1 MENLQTT
8 TVDVNVNDRVVH
20 CTLKER
26 DYGDYIVFDVFE
38 GEPKL
43 DPRFLTLD
51 NVLLQP
57 HHASGTYETRKAM
70 GKLVFDNLAAHFA
83 GRDLPTPVL

>member
-8 TVDVNVNDRVVH
+8 TVDVNVDDRVVH

-38 GEPKL
+38 GEQYLLTLSKDGDVL
-43 DPRFLTLD
+43 FNEREMNSEKEIMDPRELNEVVDQLRQKISEI
-51 NVLLQP
+51 N
-57 HHASGTYETRKAM
+57 
-70 GKLVFDNLAAHFA
+70 
-83 GRDLPTPVL
+83 

>member
-8 TVDVNVNDRVVH
+8 TVDVHINDRVVH

-38 GEPKL
+38 GEQYLFTLSKDGDVLFNEPEMNSEKEIM
-43 DPRFLTLD
+43 DPR
-51 NVLLQP
+51 
-57 HHASGTYETRKAM
+57 
-70 GKLVFDNLAAHFA
+70 
-83 GRDLPTPVL
+83 DLNEVVDQLRQKIGDIN